1 MDIDALGREPI
12 PGASQ
17 VGQDARYDLEYDQLQ
32 GEIDKLNS
40 VTSLA
45 EVNWKRVVEL
55 GTNILETKSKDLLA
69 AVYLSVGL
77 LHEAGLEG
85 MGTGSQVL
93 RDMVATYWDDCFP
106 PKKRLR
112 GRMNAFSWWQ
122 EKTTAW
128 LKGLPSDPVPAELH
142 RTILENV
149 EALDKTLGEALP
161 DLPPLRDVLAAV
173 KRLPV
178 QSSPQSPSQDEQAAK
193 LGDEASDQGQVK
205 GKGQAQGQDHSQDRN
220 LDQTSSPSEA
230 STRSKA
236 SASSSPA
243 STPPSTTAPP
253 EDLAAA
259 RKALGVAARAFVDL
273 GRKAEPTDPWVWK
286 AARMAAWST
295 VKTLPPNQGGRT
307 MIPAPDTDV
316 RGALRKQLAEGK
328 FREAAFAA
336 EIRFPGAIFWFDLQQ
351 VTAKALEGLG
361 EDYAPTLAVVRDELR
376 DLLTRFQGLEQ
387 LAFADGTP
395 FADPETKAWI
405 STLAGGA
412 RGAGKQDGAAE
423 DDEFVRQVLDQAESR
438 FAKKDEPGALDTL
451 STALRAAP
459 NGPVKIR
466 LRLAQMD
473 MLSRAGR
480 FALALALAEELLTEM
495 ENRDLTTWAP
505 ELTVDMLRACHG
517 AYLGKGGEAN
527 LARAKELAGMVGR
540 IRPAAALNLAI

>member
-1 MDIDALGREPI
+1 MDLNALGREPI
-12 PGASQ
+12 PGASP

-40 VTSLA
+40 VTNLT
-45 EVNWKRVVEL
+45 EVSWKRVVEL

-93 RDMVATYWDDCFP
+93 RDMVASFWDDCFP

-112 GRMNAFSWWQ
+112 GRINAFSWWQ

-128 LKGLPSDPVPAELH
+128 LKGLPPDPVPAELH

-149 EALDKTLGEALP
+149 EALDKSLGELLP
-161 DLPPLRDVLAAV
+161 DLPPLRDVIVAV

-178 QSSPQSPSQDEQAAK
+178 QSPPQEEQRGKSGEDPADQTQ
-193 LGDEASDQGQVK
+193 GQDQGQA
-205 GKGQAQGQDHSQDRN
+205 QAQNRTQAQDNGEDKVSEP
-220 LDQTSSPSEA
+220 SPSRSEA
-230 STRSKA
+230 QAPSSAK
-236 SASSSPA
+236 SASPVLSA
-243 STPPSTTAPP
+243 VPP
-253 EDLAAA
+253 EDVASA
-259 RKALGVAARAFVDL
+259 RKALGAAATAFVGL
-273 GRKAEPTDPWVWK
+273 GRGADPTDSWVWK
-286 AARMAAWST
+286 AARIAAWLA
-295 VKTLPPNQGGRT
+295 VKTLPPNQGGQT
-307 MIPAPDTDV
+307 MIPAPDVDIKA
-316 RGALRKQLAEGK
+316 ALRKLIAEGK

-336 EIRFPGAIFWFDLQQ
+336 ESRFPGAIFWFDLQQ

-361 EDYAPTLAVVRDELR
+361 EDYAPALAVVRGELW

-387 LAFADGTP
+387 LAFVDGTP

-405 STLAGGA
+405 TTLAGGA
-412 RGAGKQDGAAE
+412 RGTGTQGGAAE
-423 DDEFVRQVLDQAESR
+423 DDEFVHRALEQAESR
-438 FAKKDEPGALDTL
+438 YTKKDEPGALDAL

-459 NGPVKIR
+459 NGPAKIQ

-473 MLSRAGR
+473 MLSRSGR
-480 FALALALAEELLTEM
+480 FALAVTLAEELLTEM
-495 ENRDLTTWAP
+495 ENRDLATWAP
-505 ELTVDMLRACHG
+505 ELTVDVLRACHG

-527 LARAKELAGMVGR
+527 LARARELAGMVGR